1 MYGSLE
7 DFPLRQIKFVRT
19 RTSVLKVTTNLL
31 KERSFD
37 EITVDEICQKSQIS
51 RGTFFNYFP
60 QKDFIFYYYL
70 RIFTIKIAK
79 RMENWN
85 KDITFREQLED
96 IYKWFDEESQYP
108 NFIKFY
114 IYCLL
119 ENKKDNDMKLTEA
132 EFVYFFTG
140 IDDEEAYLYYNNL
153 TIAGII
159 KDLCKQAKAQGEI
172 PKEIEEDK
180 MAKVF
185 LSLLLAP
192 FITHNVLET
201 DTKPEEL
208 LEIILDR
215 FFPCIV

>member
-7 DFPLRQIKFVRT
+7 DFPLRQVKFVRT
-19 RTSVLKVTTNLL
+19 RTSVLKTTTNLL

-79 RMENWN
+79 RMENWDEN
-85 KDITFREQLED
+85 ISFREKLEN

-108 NFIKFY
+108 NFIKAY
-114 IYCLL
+114 IHCLL
-119 ENKKDNDMKLTEA
+119 ESNKDNDMKLTEA

-140 IDDEEAYLYYNNL
+140 IENEEAYSFYNNL
-153 TIAGII
+153 TIGGII
-159 KDLCKQAKAQGEI
+159 RDLCKEGKAKGEI
-172 PKEIEEDK
+172 PKEIEVDK
-180 MAKVF
+180 MAKV
-185 LSLLLAP
+185 LLALLVAP
-192 FITHNVLET
+192 FITYRVLET
-201 DTKPEEL
+201 DTKPEKL

>member
-31 KERSFD
+31 KERGFN

-70 RIFTIKIAK
+70 RIFTIKIVK
-79 RMENWN
+79 RIENWDEN
-85 KDITFREQLED
+85 ISFREKLES

-108 NFIKFY
+108 NFIKSY
-114 IYCLL
+114 IHCLL
-119 ENKKDNDMKLTEA
+119 ESKKDNDMKLTEA

-140 IDDEEAYLYYNNL
+140 IDSEEAYLYYNNL
-153 TIAGII
+153 TIGGII
-159 KDLCKQAKAQGEI
+159 RDLCKQAKVKGEI
-172 PKEIEEDK
+172 SKEIEDDK

-185 LSLLLAP
+185 LALLVAP
-192 FITHNVLET
+192 FITHSVLET

-215 FFPCIV
+215 FFPCIA

>member
-79 RMENWN
+79 RMENWDKN
-85 KDITFREQLED
+85 ITFREKLEN

-108 NFIKFY
+108 NFIKSY
-114 IYCLL
+114 IHCLL
-119 ENKKDNDMKLTEA
+119 ESNKDNDMKLTEA

-140 IDDEEAYLYYNNL
+140 IEEEKAYLYYNNL

-159 KDLCKQAKAQGEI
+159 RDLCKQAKAQGEI
-172 PKEIEEDK
+172 PKEIGEDK

-185 LSLLLAP
+185 LALLLAP